1 MSKGKATMWFMKYQW
16 EQNNAP
22 LGEKKKIIKT
32 EGIYIS
38 WNGW

>member
-1 MSKGKATMWFMKYQW
+1 MSKGEATMWFMKYQW

-22 LGEKKKIIKT
+22 LGEKKIIKT